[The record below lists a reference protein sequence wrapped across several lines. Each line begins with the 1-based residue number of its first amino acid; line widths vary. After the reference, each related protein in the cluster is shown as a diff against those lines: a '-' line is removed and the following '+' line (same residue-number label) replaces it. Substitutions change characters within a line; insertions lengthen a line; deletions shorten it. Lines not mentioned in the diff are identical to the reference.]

1 MKKISL
7 FSLATLFAMM
17 SFAQEA
23 WLMVTNASE
32 LAAGDQVVVVAK
44 DYNFALSTNQKNN
57 NRGQI
62 GITKEGSEVIIN
74 NDVQILTIATGK
86 VAGTWAL
93 YTGSG
98 YLYAASSSSNYLR
111 TETTLSDNSSWKIE
125 IASDGTASV
134 VAQGANTRNVMQY
147 NQQSSL
153 FAVYASAS
161 QKAITL
167 YKKVN
172 AEGIVKNPAIE
183 GEQSFKES
191 TQVSIS
197 YDSALKVYYT
207 LDGSDPTDA
216 STEYTA
222 PFTITETTTVK
233 AIAYDGQKSSDV
245 VEKTFVK
252 MQILTCA
259 EAVALCTSSTPT
271 TEQYIIRGYV
281 SEMIEAF
288 NAQYG
293 NITFWMADTKD
304 GGQVLQAFRVKPVS
318 EVEKGLQVG
327 DYVEVIGSLV
337 LYKNE
342 IPEVNAGGSV
352 EKIADPISGV
362 EDIVVEKQST
372 KFFEN
377 GQLVIIKDGIRY
389 NAQGVRL

>member
-23 WLMVTNASE
+23 WLLVTDASE
-32 LAAGDQVVVVAK
+32 LTVGDQVVVVAK
-44 DYNFALSTNQKNN
+44 DYNVALSTNQKNN
-57 NRGQI
+57 NRGEVA
-62 GITKEGSEVIIN
+62 ITKEGSEVIIN

-86 VAGTWAL
+86 VAGTLAL
-93 YTGSG
+93 NTGSG

-147 NQQSSL
+147 NQQSAL

-259 EAVALCTSSTPT
+259 EAAALCATTPT
-271 TEQYIIRGYV
+271 TEQYIIHGYV
-281 SEMIEAF
+281 TEIKEAYST
-288 NAQYG
+288 QYG

-327 DYVEVIGSLV
+327 DYVEVIGTLV
-337 LYKNE
+337 LFYDT
-342 IPEVNAGGSV
+342 PEVNAGGSV